1 MLEIL
6 FIPIEIIQSVSME
19 GLSGMCDYH
28 NYKYHK
34 DSILRIFVFLTF
46 VTIVCI
52 SKEVRHISM
61 NC

>member
-1 MLEIL
+1 
-6 FIPIEIIQSVSME
+6 ME

-46 VTIVCI
+46 VTIVWI
-52 SKEVRHISM
+52 SKEVSHISM
-61 NC
+61 NCGLQSQIV